1 MGAADPNLKWS
12 PSMTP
17 CTVQPR
23 GLQAPAELGRNKTHK
38 MASLLPSIPSDDP
51 IPRRPHEL
59 ADLRRPRSL
68 ASSHPISSDAARGA
82 HSSMPALTPNDRQ
95 RRIIQISQEWGI
107 VLPPAPTPLPRPL
120 QAPSFRTTAD
130 DQTAEQLMQRR
141 AADVAQYRPKSGL
154 RQAFSSNNLKKGR
167 NWDPREVFEV
177 LSACI
182 ANAGSPAVAEALIAK
197 LAAAG
202 VDLGGSQ
209 KQKSGLLNRRRSVES
224 FGDKT
229 RLLRLAVDGNQFEM
243 LQVLLPHADSF
254 AIDACLPAAIRNGN
268 TPIVELL
275 LRHGA
280 SAAQTPDGQDAF
292 RQACVIH
299 GQSHMISL
307 ILRSEGRPPPSW
319 TSASMCD
326 AARAGCLETVL
337 HLSRSTADGNHNNA
351 EALKSAV
358 GLGRRDVAL
367 AIVMGNRPPQR
378 PGLDEAFQILYQHP
392 SLNPSMK
399 VDMAELLLCAGA
411 DGIVLAQALE
421 QSCEAQFLEMASLLA
436 TYGASVEYNDATVL
450 KTAIA
455 RGEMGLVSSLL
466 HDGTTLSPSLA
477 SSCVPVVAKQAP
489 FADRHAILKLLLR
502 KGANGIALD
511 EMLIDAA
518 EAGDMNS
525 LDLLLTPFFP
535 AGSPVSPQG
544 SPNSPASYA
553 SNRHEVASVD
563 HKSGEA
569 LRTAVLRG
577 DIPMTQ
583 KILSGQPSPET
594 LSIVFPLTKK
604 LSNVDRYQ
612 MVELFLQRSLSGP
625 CLHATLHD
633 AINEDI
639 SQRDNSLIKLLL
651 KYDAD
656 VNFSQGPGLTS
667 LIKQRDMEL
676 LAALLQKASPQTA
689 AAHMQDVMHIADH
702 RARYEMMTMLLN
714 AGAVIGVKEVATALL
729 ETLSERPVDMSLLRL
744 LLQQGCADVNLLD
757 GAIVKQAVVNPDPKV
772 LELIFSHGRLSMSS
786 ISCGLSEL
794 VPLPSTEGK
803 AWKLNIIMAKSN
815 RKEDLSWVLVH
826 EVQSLSRTKAEA
838 ASLATLKQLLASGAD
853 PNAFKAAALCHAV
866 IAANT
871 QIVELLFECRVPPTP
886 AALGAALPHVLRISE
901 PMERLTLTK
910 KLVEAGANPLE
921 VNRALTHAIAT
932 YPEDISL
939 LGALAAAADS
949 SDGEALSRSVSKE
962 SPEILDLLLAQSQY
976 ATEVRSATLGKVMEI
991 KNRGARNSMCQ
1002 SLLKAGV
1009 SAETASSALLVAARD
1024 GDLKLG
1030 DILMEHGASISSN
1043 GGQAIIEACRGGSP
1057 EVLSVLLKSDPNTG
1071 KKTLEAGFQAAT
1083 EVGDL
1088 NKRAVIFE
1096 QLLQRGV
1103 RGELVDAQLE
1113 SAARSGD
1120 DGQGVLRVLLVS
1132 GADPNY
1138 DNGASIVAATRS
1150 AFIESLELLLGL
1162 WDEAGNQKKP
1172 SQPTLVRALKASWS
1186 LNRDNRFRIIS
1197 DLIKADL
1204 KATEDLH
1211 MALNDAVNEEN
1222 QEDRLVRLLLDH
1234 GASPSANGCKTLV
1247 DAVQNVASSSL
1258 ALLLQRKLPEQDIR
1272 RAFNQ
1277 AFTAD
1282 TFNTWFTEPGLET
1295 AQILLDHGARGD
1307 ALSTALILIMKNST
1321 KETRDFADR
1330 FFDLLIAHGPDVNY
1344 NNGEPLQQAASR
1356 ADVPWT
1362 ARLLEC
1368 HPSAQT
1374 LSLALQCIFDTALS
1388 QEGVLDL
1395 FKMFA
1400 DYHEGGVR
1408 IDVMSGQ
1415 QGSEP
1420 VLVRA
1425 VNQYPRSTT
1434 ILTTLLD
1441 AGFYHDQA
1449 TTCQIHPDIDEEE
1462 EVTLLAWAI
1471 AQPQKR
1477 VSTAVIELLIE
1488 RGAKVNV
1495 ETSLSR
1501 TTPLMLAVQARRPD
1515 LVKLL
1520 LLEGADVDV
1529 IDYQGRTPLSMATH
1543 IGGDVGVQMMSSL
1556 LAAGPARDDGSLHNA
1571 ARDLN
1576 LPAVRVLVQSGHDP
1590 DFPSPLHGGRSALG
1604 EVCRHG
1610 SDAGEMTVDRERAM
1624 QKVMTFLIDSNSD
1637 LTLKTSSKSLLHICF
1652 DAADPVVTTRA
1663 FLKSGMWKHINKPFN
1678 QFVDADYT
1686 YSPTMYIT
1694 KVLASSDVRDQILAV
1709 LRASRASD
1717 VFYANEGAQPE
1728 GAVGLPEDMVVQ
1740 ERARKARLARMAEET
1755 EEFSIAMA
1763 RKREIASVEQQILA
1777 QKTQMEDARR
1787 RKLHTE
1793 DIGALRSRAQL
1804 EEALASAA
1812 HHRRL
1817 TEHHA
1822 VADASVSRT
1831 RALAATELEAEESR
1845 QRKALEWETRLN
1857 TERVDNARALSSIRI
1872 GERQELERIEK
1883 GAEGRIKNRLEAQRK
1898 LLESQEKLAKRL
1910 ADGSSGA
1917 LGDSRRQIG
1926 YVTELN

>member
-1 MGAADPNLKWS
+1 
-12 PSMTP
+12 
-17 CTVQPR
+17 
-23 GLQAPAELGRNKTHK
+23 
-38 MASLLPSIPSDDP
+38 
-51 IPRRPHEL
+51 
-59 ADLRRPRSL
+59 
-68 ASSHPISSDAARGA
+68 
-82 HSSMPALTPNDRQ
+82 MPALTPNDRQ

-107 VLPPAPTPLPRPL
+107 VLPPAPTPLSRPL
-120 QAPSFRTTAD
+120 QAASVRTPAD
-130 DQTAEQLMQRR
+130 DQTAEELMQRR
-141 AADVAQYRPKSGL
+141 AADIAQYRPKSGL
-154 RQAFSSNNLKKGR
+154 RQAFSSNNLKKGK
-167 NWDPREVFEV
+167 NWDPREVLEV
-177 LSACI
+177 LSAWI

-209 KQKSGLLNRRRSVES
+209 KPKGGLLNRRRSVES
-224 FGDKT
+224 LGDKT
-229 RLLRLAVDGNQFEM
+229 RLLRLAVDGNQFAM
-243 LQVLLPHADSF
+243 VQVLLPHADSF

-299 GQSHMISL
+299 GQSHLISL
-307 ILRSEGRPPPSW
+307 VLRSEGRPSPSW

-337 HLSRSTADGNHNNA
+337 HLSRSTADGNHNQA

-358 GLGRRDVAL
+358 ALGRRDVAL

-378 PGLDEAFQILYQHP
+378 PGLDEAFQMLYDHP

-399 VDMAELLLCAGA
+399 VEMAELLLCAGA

-421 QSCEAQFLEMASLLA
+421 RSCEAHFLEMAYLLA

-455 RGEMGLVSSLL
+455 RGETGLVHSLL
-466 HDGTTLSPSLA
+466 HDGAVLSASLA
-477 SSCVPVVAKQAP
+477 SSCLPLIAKQAP
-489 FADRHAILKLLLR
+489 FADRHAILSLLLR

-511 EMLIDAA
+511 DMLIDAA

-525 LDLLLTPFFP
+525 LDLLLTPLFP
-535 AGSPVSPQG
+535 AGSPVLPRG
-544 SPNSPASYA
+544 SSNSPASYA
-553 SNRHEVASVD
+553 SHRHEVASVD

-577 DIPMTQ
+577 DITMTQ
-583 KILSGQPSPET
+583 KILAGKPSPET
-594 LSIVFPLTKK
+594 LTVVFPLTKK
-604 LSNVDRYQ
+604 LPNVDRYQ

-625 CLHATLHD
+625 CLHAALHD
-633 AINEDI
+633 AINQDASE
-639 SQRDNSLIKLLL
+639 RDNSLIKLLL

-667 LIKQRDMEL
+667 LIKQKDMEL
-676 LAALLQKASPQTA
+676 MAALLQKASPQTA
-689 AAHMQDVMHIADH
+689 AAHMQDVMHVTDH

-729 ETLSERPVDMSLLRL
+729 ETLSEKPVDMSLLRL
-744 LLQQGCADVNLLD
+744 LLQQGGADVNLLD
-757 GAIVKQAVVNPDPKV
+757 GAIVKQAVVNPDPKI
-772 LELIFSHGRLSMSS
+772 LELIFQGRLSASS
-786 ISCGLSEL
+786 ISCGLNEL

-803 AWKLNIIMAKSN
+803 AWKLSIITGKSG
-815 RKEDLSWVLVH
+815 RKEDLSWA
-826 EVQSLSRTKAEA
+826 KAV
-838 ASLATLKQLLASGAD
+838 SLATLKQLLASGAD
-853 PNAFKAAALCHAV
+853 PNAYKAAALCHAV

-871 QIVELLFECRVPPTP
+871 QIVDMLFECRVPPTP
-886 AALGAALPHVLRISE
+886 AALGAALPHVLHISE

-921 VNRALTHAIAT
+921 INRALTHAIAA

-939 LGALAAAADS
+939 LSVLAAAADT
-949 SDGEALSRSVSKE
+949 SDGEALSLAVSKE
-962 SPEILDLLLAQSQY
+962 SLEIMDLLLAKSRY

-991 KNRGARNSMCQ
+991 KNRAARNSMCQ
-1002 SLLKAGV
+1002 ILLKAGV
-1009 SAETASSALLVAARD
+1009 SAETASSALLIAARD

-1057 EVLSVLLKSDPNTG
+1057 KVLSVLLKSDPNTS

-1096 QLLQRGV
+1096 QILKRGV
-1103 RGELVDAQLE
+1103 KGELVDAQLE
-1113 SAARSGD
+1113 SAARSGY
-1120 DGQGVLRVLLVS
+1120 DGQGVLKVLLVS
-1132 GADPNY
+1132 GADPNHN
-1138 DNGASIVAATRS
+1138 NGEAVVAATRS

-1162 WDEAGNQKKP
+1162 WDEGGNQIKP
-1172 SQPTLVRALKASWS
+1172 SQPTLVRALKACWS

-1197 DLIKADL
+1197 DLIRADL
-1204 KATEDLH
+1204 RVTEDLH
-1211 MALNDAVNEEN
+1211 IALNDAVNEEN
-1222 QEDRLVRLLLDH
+1222 PEERMVRLLLDH

-1247 DAVQNVASSSL
+1247 DAVKNVASSSL
-1258 ALLLQRKLPEQDIR
+1258 ALLLQKKLPEQDIR

-1295 AQILLDHGARGD
+1295 AHMLLDQGARGD
-1307 ALSTALILIMKNST
+1307 ALSTALILIIKNST
-1321 KETRDFADR
+1321 KETRGFADR
-1330 FFDLLIAHGPDVNY
+1330 FFDLLIAQGPDVNY
-1344 NNGEPLQQAASR
+1344 NNGEPLQQTASR

-1374 LSLALQCIFDTALS
+1374 LSLALQCIFDTALT
-1388 QEGVLDL
+1388 QDGVLDL

-1425 VNQYPRSTT
+1425 VNQYPRSTA
-1434 ILTTLLD
+1434 ILTTFLD
-1441 AGFYHDQA
+1441 AGFYYDQA
-1449 TTCQIHPDIDEEE
+1449 TTCRIHPDIDDEE

-1488 RGAKVNV
+1488 RGAKVNA
-1495 ETSLSR
+1495 ETNLSR

-1515 LVKLL
+1515 LVKQL

-1529 IDYQGRTPLSMATH
+1529 IEYQGRTPLSMATH
-1543 IGGDVGVQMMSSL
+1543 IGGDIAVQMMSSL
-1556 LAAGPARDDGSLHNA
+1556 LAAEPARDDGSLHNA

-1610 SDAGEMTVDRERAM
+1610 SDAGDMTADRERAM

-1637 LTLKTSSKSLLHICF
+1637 LSVKTSGKSLLHICF

-1663 FLKSGMWKHINKPFN
+1663 FLKSGMWKNINKPFN
-1678 QFVDADYT
+1678 QFVDAGYT

-1694 KVLASSDVRDQILAV
+1694 KVLASSDVSDQVLAV
-1709 LRASRASD
+1709 LRASRAND

-1777 QKTQMEDARR
+1777 QKAQMEDARR

-1804 EEALASAA
+1804 EESLASAA
-1812 HHRRL
+1812 HQRRL
-1817 TEHHA
+1817 MEHHA

-1872 GERQELERIEK
+1872 SERHEVERIEK
-1883 GAEGRIKNRLEAQRK
+1883 GAEGRIKNRREAQRK
-1898 LLESQEKLAKRL
+1898 LVESQEKLAKRL
-1910 ADGSSGA
+1910 ADGPPGG
-1917 LGDSRRQIG
+1917 GDPRRQIG